1 MPHIAALGARRVL
14 VFGALLAAAIAAAAP
29 AHAGLTSEKCLAAK
43 AKAGGTLQKCRA
55 NAQAAFVLGR
65 VADFGKCQRAFDAAL
80 AKLTDQAAKAGV
92 ECRFR
97 IEGDGTI
104 MDFDTGLQWEQKDS
118 QDGVANLAD
127 PHDVDN
133 DYSWTATG
141 GGQLADGTV
150 FTDFLGRLNGS
161 LAPAF
166 GVDPCASADGTA
178 VTGGFAGHC
187 DWRLPTVT
195 ELATL
200 VDQSVPG
207 CGLGNGTPCILPIL
221 GPTLEHLYWTS
232 TTDAADPV
240 NAWEVSFRDATGTFL
255 YPITKGHDR
264 IARAVRG
271 GW

>member
-1 MPHIAALGARRVL
+1 VSRTAASRARSALGL
-14 VFGALLAAAIAAAAP
+14 CALLAVVLAAAAP
-29 AHAGLTSEKCLAAK
+29 AGAGLTSEKCLAAK
-43 AKAGGTLQKCRA
+43 AKAGGTLRKCRA
-55 NAQAAFVLGR
+55 NAQAALVLGR

-80 AKLTDQAAKAGV
+80 ANLGEKAAKGGV
-92 ECRFR
+92 ECRFHV
-97 IEGDGTI
+97 EGDGTI

-118 QDGVANLAD
+118 HDGVADLAN

-133 DYSWTATG
+133 VYTWTATT

-150 FTDFLGRLNGS
+150 FTEFLGRLNGS

-166 GVDPCASADGTA
+166 GVDPCASGDGAA
-178 VTGGFAGHC
+178 VAGGFAGHC
-187 DWRLPTVT
+187 DWRLPTVA
-195 ELATL
+195 ELASL

-207 CGLGNGTPCILPIL
+207 CGLGTGTPCIPAIL

-232 TTDAADPV
+232 TTDAADPA
-240 NAWEVSFRDATGTFL
+240 NAWEVSFRDATGTSR
-255 YPITKGHDR
+255 YPLTKGHDR